1 MRGVISKKES
11 VFPLFLIILYLFLEY
26 VRPQT
31 MLPPL
36 RYLHLPAI
44 TVVLI
49 AIVLFISGKLSIRD
63 KQSVI
68 FILFMSEMLVH
79 GPFAVNNY
87 WAFQRFYEMAITFI
101 AYLGIVNI
109 IDDNEKYRKLIKFWI
124 IIFIFLAVIGILNKG
139 VGVGGFI
146 GDENDFC
153 MAINMT
159 LPFALFGIFSANKK
173 TNKIYYLVITCLFL
187 ASILTYSR
195 GGFVGLVAVMI
206 YCWLRS
212 NKKVAL
218 GIVIGLLVIFALIA
232 APSSYWDRVRSIS
245 TEYKDITETERQYG
259 TGGQRIYAWKI
270 GWRIFLDNPIV
281 GVGQGNYPWH
291 VGKTEDEMGV
301 QWQERSLAGRAA
313 HSLYFTLLPE
323 LGLIGTFLFAS
334 MIGLSL
340 NDLFYIKKVL
350 KNQKN
355 IYSTDESKRI
365 YYLALA
371 LEGSLVGFLASS
383 VFITTLYYPNFWIL
397 CGFIVS
403 LRKIIREKFGDVS
416 VKKANFAYRY

>member
-1 MRGVISKKES
+1 MTGFIEKKES
-11 VFPLFLIILYLFLEY
+11 AFPFYLIILYLFLEY
-26 VRPQT
+26 IRPQII
-31 MLPPL
+31 LPPL
-36 RYLHLPAI
+36 RQLHLPAI

-49 AIVLFISGKLSIRD
+49 AIILFISGKLSIRD
-63 KQSVI
+63 KQTVV
-68 FILFMSEMLVH
+68 FMLFMSEMIVH

-87 WAFQRFYEMAITFI
+87 WAFQRFYEMAVTFI
-101 AYLGIVNI
+101 AYLGIINI
-109 IDDNEKYRKLIKFWI
+109 IDDDEKYRKLIKFWL
-124 IIFIFLAVIGILNKG
+124 IIFIFLAIIGILNKG

-159 LPFALFGIFSANKK
+159 LPFALFGIFSANSK
-173 TNKIYYLVITCLFL
+173 TNKIYYLLITCLFL

-195 GGFVGLVAVMI
+195 GGFVGLVSVMV

-218 GIVIGLLVIFALIA
+218 GVVMGLLVIFALIA

-245 TEYKDITETERQYG
+245 SEYKDITETGRQYG

-270 GWRIFLDNPIV
+270 GWRIFINNPIV

-301 QWQERSLAGRAA
+301 QWQTRSLAGRAA

-334 MIGLSL
+334 MIVLSL
-340 NDLFYIKKVL
+340 KDLFYIRKVL
-350 KNQKN
+350 KSQKEK
-355 IYSTDESKRI
+355 YSGEESKRI
-365 YYLALA
+365 HFLALA

-383 VFITTLYYPNFWIL
+383 AFISTLYYPNFWIL

-403 LRKIIREKFGDVS
+403 LRKIIRERFGDVDM
-416 VKKANFAYRY
+416 KKATYAGSY